1 MNILLVSFMQPDAPS
16 GVRVHYLQ
24 LADLLRQQGHRVDVV
39 TPASLGGWRRYAV
52 AAVRHG
58 FYRLGATGRALAM
71 EADNFLRVLW
81 SIDAHQPYD
90 LVHAHDAGSGVAA
103 RRALGGR
110 VPVVVTGHFN
120 DHPGE
125 ELVLQYGLTGRP
137 AAQVLRWHTYL
148 LAQTRYFL
156 GVSEYVRRR
165 TALWLAPQA
174 LHTVIHNGID
184 LTAFAQAPADA
195 ALLRLARGRQVLLN
209 IGHLEPRKNQR
220 FLLRVA
226 RALRTLRQDFLIALA
241 GYGPDE
247 ALLRQQIAA
256 NHLED
261 VVLLLGQCE
270 QVAPVLRASTLYV
283 HVATRENCP
292 LVLLEAMACRVPALA
307 FAVGGVPEVLAATPE
322 ALLPPDATAEAVA
335 ERLHALLSSAPDQE
349 ALRQR
354 QAAAVAAHFDVRRM
368 TQATLGFYH
377 EALRHF
383 QAASSRA
390 ATSRPLA
397 FPVPDQSKSLTT

>member
-1 MNILLVSFMQPDAPS
+1 MLVSFMQPDAPS

-24 LADLLRQQGHRVDVV
+24 LADLLRQRGHRVDVV
-39 TPASLGGWRRYAV
+39 TPASLSGWRRHVV

-81 SIDAHQPYD
+81 SVDASQPYD
-90 LVHAHDAGSGVAA
+90 LVHAHDAGSGAA
-103 RRALGGR
+103 AGRALGGR
-110 VPVVVTGHFN
+110 VPVIVTGHFN

-125 ELVLQYGLTGRP
+125 ELVLQYSLNGRP
-137 AAQVLRWHTYL
+137 ARQVLRWHNYL
-148 LAQTRYFL
+148 LAHTRYFL

-165 TALWLAPQA
+165 TAPWLAPGA

-184 LTAFAQAPADA
+184 LTSFAQAPADA
-195 ALLRLARGRQVLLN
+195 QLQQLARGRHVLLN

-226 RALRTLRQDFLIALA
+226 RVLRTYRQDFVVALA

-247 ALLRQQIAA
+247 ELLRQQIAA
-256 NHLED
+256 HSLQEV
-261 VVLLLGQCE
+261 VVLLGQRE
-270 QVAPVLRASTLYV
+270 QVAPVLHASTLYV

-307 FAVGGVPEVLAATPE
+307 LAVGGVPEVLATTPE
-322 ALLPPDATAEAVA
+322 ALLPPDSTAESVA
-335 ERLHALLSSAPDQE
+335 GRLHELLGSAAARAALQ
-349 ALRQR
+349 QR
-354 QAAAVAAHFDVRRM
+354 QAAAVAAHFEVHRM
-368 TQATLGFYH
+368 TDATLAFYQD
-377 EALRHF
+377 ALRHF
-383 QAASSRA
+383 RSATSRA
-390 ATSRPLA
+390 AAPATRPLT
-397 FPVPDQSKSLTT
+397 FPVPDEGNSLTA